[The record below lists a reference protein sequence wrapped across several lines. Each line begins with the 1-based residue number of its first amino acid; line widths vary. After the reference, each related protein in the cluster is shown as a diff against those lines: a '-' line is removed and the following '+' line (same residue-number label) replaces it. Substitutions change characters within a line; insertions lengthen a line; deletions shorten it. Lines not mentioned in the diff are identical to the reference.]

1 MTDPTTANVRP
12 ATQPAPCM
20 ATATSVM
27 STLPIHFRGK
37 RQEIGGAQQ
46 QLINLDRNSSNMNIK
61 QLAYGVLYADSTGR
75 TTGTVS
81 MALRRATPWQAAQLI
96 AAMTRDELETISQVP
111 AWMNSKALTVLA

>member
-1 MTDPTTANVRP
+1 
-12 ATQPAPCM
+12 M

-27 STLPIHFRGK
+27 STLPIHLRGK

-46 QLINLDRNSSNMNIK
+46 QLINLDRNSSNMNVK

>member
-1 MTDPTTANVRP
+1 
-12 ATQPAPCM
+12 M

-27 STLPIHFRGK
+27 STLPIHFRCK

-46 QLINLDRNSSNMNIK
+46 QLINLDRNSSNMNFK

-75 TTGTVS
+75 TTGTV
-81 MALRRATPWQAAQLI
+81 WQAAQLI
-96 AAMTRDELETISQVP
+96 AAMTRDELEAISQVP

>member
-1 MTDPTTANVRP
+1 
-12 ATQPAPCM
+12 
-20 ATATSVM
+20 M
-27 STLPIHFRGK
+27 STLPIHLRGK

-46 QLINLDRNSSNMNIK
+46 QLINLDRNSSNMNVK